1 MPIEHKINS
10 RAHLIGNDSKIRAD
24 LRHTV
29 HWLSVPLNSRTDVQS
44 PIEDNPL
51 KKTTQFRQILNSGEL
66 EFLLEAHNG
75 ITAKIG
81 EEAGFK
87 GLWAG
92 GLCMSAQY
100 GVRDSNEASWTQ
112 VLEMLEFMADA
123 TSIPILLD
131 GDTGYGNF
139 NNVRRLVRKL
149 EQRGIAAVCIEDK
162 LFPKTNSFIDG
173 NKQQLAEID
182 EFCSR
187 IKAGKD
193 SQTDDEFAIIT
204 RVEAFIAGWGLA
216 EALKRA
222 EAYHEAGSDGIL
234 IHSALSTPTEIL
246 EFKREWADRS
256 PVVIVP
262 TKYYATPTD
271 VLRDA
276 GFSIAI
282 WANHML
288 RAAITTMQ
296 ECAATLARE
305 QSLLPLEDKIATVKE
320 IFRLQGA
327 TELKDAEELYLPK
340 QTPAHAIVL
349 AASRGGDLGDLTAE
363 RPKTMVE
370 VRGKPL
376 LGHIVSAYNAS
387 GIKDITVVRGYK
399 PEAVNLSS
407 LKYVD
412 NTDFAET
419 GELLSLQQALADE
432 STDDDQGDLY
442 VSFGDVLFKRHILD
456 GMAEVDADYVIAVD
470 TDWQASVNRGR
481 VADYVRCSEANSRH
495 AFYRDI
501 TLVDAGGDIPDQEIH
516 GEWMGILRVSAK
528 ALPGFMAIVRELA
541 ADPDNQRAQLH
552 RVLTELARQD
562 KNSVRVV
569 YTTGHWL
576 DVDSLDDV
584 LAAGSFA

>member
-1 MPIEHKINS
+1 M
-10 RAHLIGNDSKIRAD
+10 
-24 LRHTV
+24 
-29 HWLSVPLNSRTDVQS
+29 
-44 PIEDNPL
+44 
-51 KKTTQFRQILNSGEL
+51 KKTTRFRQLLSSDEL

-75 ITAKIG
+75 ISAIIG

-162 LFPKTNSFIDG
+162 LYPKTNSFIDG
-173 NKQQLAEID
+173 HKQQLAEID

-193 SQTDDEFAIIT
+193 AQADDEFAIIT
-204 RVEAFIAGWGLA
+204 RVEAFIAGWGLG

-234 IHSALSTPTEIL
+234 IHSALSTPNEVL
-246 EFKREWADRS
+246 AFKKEWADRS

-271 VLRDA
+271 VLREA

-288 RAAITTMQ
+288 RAALVTMK
-296 ECAATLARE
+296 ATAETLVRE
-305 QSLLPLEDKIATVKE
+305 QSLLSLEDEIAPVKE

-327 TELKDAEELYLPK
+327 SELQDAEERYLPK
-340 QTPAHAIVL
+340 KQAASRAIIL
-349 AASRGGDLGDLTAE
+349 AASRGAALGSLTDH
-363 RPKTMVE
+363 RPKAMVE
-370 VRGKPL
+370 VRGQPL
-376 LGHIVSAYNAS
+376 LAHIVGAYNS
-387 GIKDITVVRGYK
+387 TGIKDITVVRGYK
-399 PEAVNLSS
+399 PEAVDLPALS
-407 LKYVD
+407 YVD
-412 NTDFAET
+412 NPEFADT
-419 GELLSLQQALADE
+419 SELWSFKYALDAAPP
-432 STDDDQGDLY
+432 DDHNLF
-442 VSFGDVLFKRHILD
+442 VSFGDVIFKRYIIDSLSEPDD
-456 GMAEVDADYVIAVD
+456 GVVIAVD
-470 TDWQASVNRGR
+470 TEWSESVNRGR
-481 VADYVRCSEANSRH
+481 SADYVHCSEPYSRQ
-495 AFYRDI
+495 AFYR
-501 TLVDAGGDIPDQEIH
+501 EIYLERVGEDLADDEIN
-516 GEWMGILRVSAK
+516 GEWMGVVRISATV
-528 ALPGFMAIVRELA
+528 LPEISRLVDELA
-541 ADPDNQRAQLH
+541 AEPANRKMKLH
-552 RVLTELARQD
+552 HLFDEYVRRGGRIRVL
-562 KNSVRVV
+562 

-584 LAAGSFA
+584 LAAGAFK